1 MQQAA
6 GRSRRA
12 VLAAGSAG
20 AVGAA
25 AALAGCKTYGGGE
38 DPPPE
43 EPASGGPGTVLAST
57 GEVEVGGGLILPD
70 LGLVVTQPTAG
81 TFKAFSAV
89 CTHQGCLVSSV
100 SDGTINCPCH
110 GSQFS
115 VQDGSVVRQA
125 SGTSAQQQPPLSE
138 TAITVEGDSIALA

>member
-20 AVGAA
+20 AV